1 VEKVADTGEESWA
14 YEALIN
20 GFLAKFWLKAFLLD
34 IWLEY

>member
-20 GFLAKFWLKAFLLD
+20 GFCESFWLKAFFA
-34 IWLEY
+34 